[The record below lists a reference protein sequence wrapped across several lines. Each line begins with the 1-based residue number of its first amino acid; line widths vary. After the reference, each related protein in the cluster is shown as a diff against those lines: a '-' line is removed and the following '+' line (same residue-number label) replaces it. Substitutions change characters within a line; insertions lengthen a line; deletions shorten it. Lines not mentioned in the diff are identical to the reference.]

1 VNVTGVAAAKLMA
14 VLASGLCLF
23 AGGFL
28 LFSNYADEDLRLLS
42 GWIGIFF
49 IGMSLF
55 VGPALWL
62 LADLRERSE
71 AAGDADEGE
80 EPPGGPLRPGEPDA
94 AADPPE
100 RPL

>member
-1 VNVTGVAAAKLMA
+1 MTGSAAAKLMA

-28 LFSNYADEDLRLLS
+28 LLSNYADEDIRLLS

-55 VGPALWL
+55 VGPTLWL
-62 LADLRERSE
+62 LADLRARDE
-71 AAGDADEGE
+71 APKQPEPSDEADSAGEADAGGAPDLS
-80 EPPGGPLRPGEPDA
+80 EPPL
-94 AADPPE
+94 
-100 RPL
+100 